1 MVAASPEKRARA
13 RAAPPT
19 RSPVAAAVRWYLA
32 TQGTAPALPFY
43 CDRARV
49 GSFAV
54 APDALAAGEEPA
66 LFQLFVALSMYQA
79 LRDVVIMR
87 QQRELPRTKL
97 RVVADLG
104 RVRRAITKHACPALQ
119 TSTTFARCD
128 VSKRGAVVDCATC
141 PGVACPVKDATVVFH
156 RMGDMGK
163 LPTSAW
169 LLVWKDGGARQVLAD
184 VCRQEVSP
192 ARRASL
198 LVDRFAKVHRVG
210 RKLATMFV
218 SALST
223 PALAPGLTPWFPAV
237 DGNELVVVDTNV
249 ARAADALR
257 PPRAPKTYDARERW
271 VREQAASIDLR
282 KLRADF
288 PRGSPR
294 IVQQAL
300 YAFCSKS
307 NRVAA
312 GDACVGRTTP
322 CAGCAPSLCPFTQ
335 TLTAACRPD

>member
-1 MVAASPEKRARA
+1 MVVASRASSSRARA
-13 RAAPPT
+13 KPSTP
-19 RSPVAAAVRWYLA
+19 SPVAAVARWYVA
-32 TQGTAPALPFY
+32 VQGTEPALPFY
-43 CDRARV
+43 CDPARV

-54 APDALAAGEEPA
+54 APGELATGEDAA
-66 LFQLFVALSMYQA
+66 LFRLFVALSMYQA

-87 QQRELPRTKL
+87 QQRELPRSSM

-104 RVRRAITKHACPALQ
+104 LVGRSIAKHPCSALRSA
-119 TSTTFARCD
+119 TAFATGCD
-128 VSKRGAVVDCATC
+128 VSKRTAVDCATC
-141 PGVACPVKDATVVFH
+141 PGVACQVKEATVVFR

-169 LLVWKDGGARQVLAD
+169 LLLWKGGGVRQVLAE
-184 VCRQEVSP
+184 VCREEASP
-192 ARRASL
+192 AKRAML

-237 DGNELVVVDTNV
+237 DGNELVVIDTNV

-257 PPRAPKTYDARERW
+257 RPRAPKTYDAREQW

-282 KLRADF
+282 KLRADL
-288 PRGSPR
+288 PRYSPR

-312 GDACVGRTTP
+312 GDACVGSTTP
-322 CAGCAPSLCPFTQ
+322 CAGCAPSLCPFVQAVT
-335 TLTAACRPD
+335 